1 MDRRRRS
8 PARFL
13 APLFLIAVIVAAVI
27 VVQDGRKGTGGDAST
42 STTQNGSSSTTKSG
56 KTLTTS
62 KSSKSSKAKTYTVKS
77 GDSLSGVA
85 ARTGVSIERIQQL
98 NPKLDAQSL
107 QVGQKIK
114 LSGPASDQLTP

>member
-13 APLFLIAVIVAAVI
+13 APLFLIAVIVAAMI
-27 VVQDGRKGTGGDAST
+27 VVQDGRKGTGDAST
-42 STTQNGSSSTTKSG
+42 STTQNGSSSTTRSG
-56 KTLTTS
+56 KTSTTS
-62 KSSKSSKAKTYTVKS
+62 KSSKASKAKTYTVKS

-85 ARTGVSIERIQQL
+85 VRTGVSIERIQQL